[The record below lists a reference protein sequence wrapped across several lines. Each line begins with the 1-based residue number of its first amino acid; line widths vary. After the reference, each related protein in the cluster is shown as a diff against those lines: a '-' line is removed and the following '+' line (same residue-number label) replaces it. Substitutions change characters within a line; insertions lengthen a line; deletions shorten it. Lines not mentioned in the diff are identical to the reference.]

1 MMLEC
6 FGFGKDCFVCPLPFF
21 NPLAKEITMNLEEAI
36 KTSLEYENNVA
47 DVYKKYADKFSS
59 EVGKKIFKTLGKEEE
74 DHVAYLESKLE
85 QWQKTGKVTVDNL
98 KTTVPN
104 VEDIKKN
111 VKKLKKVAKQ
121 EGVDNEI
128 EYFEKALE
136 MEIKTSNFYKQ
147 LVKDLPAED
156 KELFVQ
162 FIEIEE
168 GHEAIVRAEIDNAR
182 GLGFW
187 FDYQEFDLE
196 VA

>member
-1 MMLEC
+1 
-6 FGFGKDCFVCPLPFF
+6 
-21 NPLAKEITMNLEEAI
+21 MNLEEAI
-36 KTSLEYENNVA
+36 KTSLEYENKVA
-47 DVYKKYADKFSS
+47 AVYHKYADKFTS
-59 EVGKKIFKTLGKEEE
+59 EVGKKIFQTLGKEEE
-74 DHVAYLESKLE
+74 EHVTYLKSKLE
-85 QWQKTGKVTVDNL
+85 EWQKTGKVTVENL

-104 VEDIKKN
+104 EENIKKS

-128 EYFEKALE
+128 EYFEKALD
-136 MEIKTSNFYKQ
+136 MEVKTSSFYKK
-147 LVKDLPAED
+147 LVQDLPDSE

-187 FDYQEFDLE
+187 FDFQEFDLE